1 MSWNWF
7 SRGLFAKGDLKTF
20 LNVCGLLVFSGQD
33 FVFSCMYCVLSRN
46 SLNIPGF
53 LYFP

>member
-7 SRGLFAKGDLKTF
+7 FRGLFTKGDLKTF

-33 FVFSCMYCVLSRN
+33 LSFSCVYVLSRN
-46 SLNIPGF
+46 SLNISGF